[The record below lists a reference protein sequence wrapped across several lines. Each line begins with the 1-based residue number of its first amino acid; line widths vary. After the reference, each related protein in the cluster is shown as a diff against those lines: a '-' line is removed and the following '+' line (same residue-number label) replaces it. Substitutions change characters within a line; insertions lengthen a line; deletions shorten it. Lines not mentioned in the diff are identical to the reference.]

1 MKDAVTKRFA
11 QAGALISED
20 GSRMEM
26 PLPSNIGKEDG
37 KLTTVFLDD
46 SCLFIL
52 IQIRSTKITE
62 RIEESTRGLRKLKI
76 NYCSGGRCE
85 LRLKSGERTFL
96 TAGEIAVDTGQ
107 AESSFFYPNGEYTGF
122 EVIFHVE
129 EALRG
134 QECEKAVSLPSAAT
148 FLYHHLEEQTKPWI
162 RTAGKFLSD
171 FYDVFQ
177 YYAEAHFGNNL
188 LYIKCTELL
197 TYLAH
202 LDFGQVQVKRTYYS
216 ESQVEIAKR
225 AKELICS
232 DLSRRHTARELAERF
247 GVSETSLKNYFRS
260 VYGCGYAEFQQSAR
274 MEKAAEM
281 LRSTENKLADI
292 GLKVGFSTQA
302 KFSAAFKA
310 CFGVTLLE
318 YRRKCKLQRASDAL
332 DG

>member
-1 MKDAVTKRFA
+1 MKDAVIKRFA
-11 QAGALISED
+11 KAGALISKD
-20 GSRMEM
+20 GNRMEM

-46 SCLFIL
+46 NCLFIL
-52 IQIRSTKITE
+52 IKICSTKIPE
-62 RIEESTRGLRKLKI
+62 RIEESTKGLKKLKI

-129 EALRG
+129 EAK
-134 QECEKAVSLPSAAT
+134 QMPESDKTISIQSAAGV
-148 FLYHHLEEQTKPWI
+148 LYYRLKEQTRPWI

-171 FYDVFQ
+171 FHDVFQ
-177 YYAEAHFGNNL
+177 YYAEAQFGNNL
-188 LYIKCTELL
+188 LYIRCTELL

-202 LDFGQVQVKRTYYS
+202 LDFDQGQVKRTYYS
-216 ESQVEIAKR
+216 KSQVEIAKR
-225 AKELICS
+225 ARDLICS
-232 DLSRRHTARELAERF
+232 DLSRRRTARELAERF

-260 VYGCGYAEFQQSAR
+260 VYGCGYAEFQQNAR
-274 MEKAAEM
+274 MEKAAE
-281 LRSTENKLADI
+281 LLWSTENKLADI

-302 KFSAAFKA
+302 KFGAAFKA
-310 CFGVTLLE
+310 CFGVTPLE
-318 YRRKCKLQRASDAL
+318 YRRKCKLQKLSESIK
-332 DG
+332 